1 MKLPFIQRKKYDAI
15 QNKNMKL
22 MKDKANLNDDLE
34 VSNNK
39 FRKLAVDR
47 DYKKKDGTKETDF
60 INMQIMGTRAEKL
73 AEYLTKGKLI
83 ATSGSL
89 RVNNYKDKEGNNRS
103 FTFVNVK
110 DLEFIPTGKKEDNQP
125 TFTPSFEP
133 QGLDPQGWDA
143 ISEHLHQV
151 LNHKD

>member
-1 MKLPFIQRKKYDAI
+1 MNNVVIVGRLVRDSELKYLQGNGTAA
-15 QNKNMKL
+15 L
-22 MKDKANLNDDLE
+22 SFT
-34 VSNNK
+34 V
-39 FRKLAVDR
+39 AVDR

-60 INMQIMGTRAEKL
+60 INMQMMGPRAEKL

-83 ATSGSL
+83 AVSGSL
-89 RVNNYKDKEGNNRS
+89 RVNNYKDQEGNNRS

-133 QGLDPQGWDA
+133 QGLDPQGWDV
-143 ISEHLHQV
+143 ISDSDLPF
-151 LNHKD
+151 

>member
-1 MKLPFIQRKKYDAI
+1 MNQVVIVGRLVRDSELKYLQGNGTAA
-15 QNKNMKL
+15 L
-22 MKDKANLNDDLE
+22 SFS
-34 VSNNK
+34 V
-39 FRKLAVDR
+39 AVDR

-103 FTFVNVK
+103 FTFINVK

-143 ISEHLHQV
+143 ISDEELPF
-151 LNHKD
+151 